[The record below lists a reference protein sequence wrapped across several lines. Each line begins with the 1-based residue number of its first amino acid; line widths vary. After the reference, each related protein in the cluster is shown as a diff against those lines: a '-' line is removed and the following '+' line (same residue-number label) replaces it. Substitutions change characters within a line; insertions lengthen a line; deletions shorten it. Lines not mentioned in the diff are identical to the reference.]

1 MGVEEQAQQIAEPVD
16 RGERV
21 LRVGQAL
28 DELGVVPLAAQAQ
41 LADQAVVAVLHVV
54 DQRRAARHMAPE
66 GGEGARAAGLA
77 EPLVGEHG
85 GPVPVCLA

>member
-1 MGVEEQAQQIAEPVD
+1 MRVEEQPQQAAQAID
-16 RGERV
+16 RRQRV

-28 DELGVVPLAAQAQ
+28 DELGVAPLAAQPQ
-41 LADQAVVAVLHVV
+41 LADQAVVAVLRVV
-54 DQRRAARHMAPE
+54 DERRAGRHAAPE
-66 GGEGARAAGLA
+66 GGHGARAAGLA